1 MIQLFTDTECYKDY
15 WLIMFA
21 TVCGKTK
28 SFDMYPG
35 KKLDHKGVWRF
46 LTDPEAEIV
55 TFNGIN
61 YDMPMISLALA
72 GADCATLKRA
82 SDAIIKGDMKPWE
95 FEKAFGALRIT
106 DDVNHIDLIEVLPGR
121 VSLKIYGG
129 RLHLPKMQDLPYEPD
144 DSITP
149 NMRMPLKTY
158 CRNDLM
164 VTSGAYYAVKEAI
177 ELRRAMS
184 EQLGV
189 DVRSKSDAQIAETV
203 LTHTINK
210 QYGFMPRKQPL
221 DYSEF
226 TYTPP
231 EYIGFA
237 DDNLRRLIDA
247 LRSAPMKIKDTGHVE
262 MPEVIENY
270 PIQINGRSYKI
281 GIGGIHSQ
289 ESEISHYADEN
300 TLLRDIDVV
309 SYYPNLILNMGMY
322 PAAMGPHFLE
332 AYRSIL
338 TERVAAKRAKDKV
351 KDGLLKIT
359 LNGTFG
365 KTSNKYS
372 ILYNPSMMIHTTLT
386 GQLSLLMLIEALEKY
401 GIPVVSANTDGIVTK
416 CPVQLEPTLRKI
428 VAAWEKRTNLQTDET
443 NYRAI
448 HSRDVNN
455 YIAIKTDGSV
465 KTKGVFAPAGLYKN
479 PQNEICIEAV
489 IAYLKDGTSLA
500 TTIRGCQNIRKFL
513 TLRTVNGG
521 AVKEGYTLGK
531 AIRWYYAAG
540 ETGTINYR
548 TNGNTVPR
556 SEGAKPLMNLP
567 VEFPTDVDDEWY
579 IREANDLLMG
589 IGVVERPPVVKLPRK
604 NSKAWKQMVKDGL
617 IML

>member
-1 MIQLFTDTECYKDY
+1 LGC
-15 WLIMFA
+15 
-21 TVCGKTK
+21 
-28 SFDMYPG
+28 P
-35 KKLDHKGVWRF
+35 
-46 LTDPEAEIV
+46 
-55 TFNGIN
+55 
-61 YDMPMISLALA
+61 
-72 GADCATLKRA
+72 
-82 SDAIIKGDMKPWE
+82 
-95 FEKAFGALRIT
+95 RIT
-106 DDVNHIDLIEVLPGR
+106 DDVNHIDLIEVLPGM

-129 RLHLPKMQDLPYEPD
+129 RLHLPKLQDLPYEPD
-144 DSITP
+144 DSIHP
-149 NMRMPLKTY
+149 DMRLPLQMY

-177 ELRRAMS
+177 DLRRTMS

-210 QYGFMPRKQPL
+210 QYGFIPRKLPL
-221 DYSEF
+221 DYKTF

-231 EYIGFA
+231 EYIVFV
-237 DDNLRRLIDA
+237 DNNLRNLIET
-247 LRSAPMKIKDTGHVE
+247 LHTAPMKIKDTGHVE
-262 MPEVIENY
+262 MPKVIENY
-270 PIQINGRSYKI
+270 PIVINGRSYKI

-289 ESEISHYADEN
+289 ESEVSHYADEN

-322 PAAMGPHFLE
+322 PAAMGPPFLE
-332 AYRSIL
+332 SYRAIL

-351 KDGLLKIT
+351 KDALLKIT

-386 GQLSLLMLIEALEKY
+386 GQLSLLMLIEALENS

-416 CPVQLEPTLRKI
+416 CPVQLEPILRKI
-428 VAAWEKRTNLQTDET
+428 VEAWEKRTNLQTDET

-489 IAYLKDGTSLA
+489 IAFLKDSVPVT

-521 AVKEGYTLGK
+521 AVKDGYTLGK
-531 AIRWYYAAG
+531 AIRWYYAVG

-548 TNGNTVPR
+548 TTGNTVPR
-556 SEGAKPLMNLP
+556 SEGAKPLMDLP
-567 VEFPTDVDDEWY
+567 VEFPTDVDYNWY

-604 NSKAWKQMVKDGL
+604 NSKAWKQWVEGHQNVQTECAL
-617 IML
+617 INT